1 MPGFVINT
9 NIKALNAQ
17 VNTDVVQ
24 RALSNSLEKLSSGL
38 RINKSADDA
47 SGMAIADSL
56 RSQANT
62 LAQAMRNTNDA
73 ISMVQIA
80 DKAMDEQVK
89 ILDTIKTKAAQAAQD
104 TQNTNSRSAIQRDVV
119 RLIEQLDNIAFQTS
133 YNGIKM
139 LAGSFTNK
147 EFQVGGYSNETI
159 RASIG
164 ATSSDKIGAVR
175 KETTQNISAAENVA
189 LKFTVGAKTITLE
202 NVVVSTSAKTGIGVL
217 AETINKNS
225 DILGGVRAAWSVQT
239 TGSHQISAGDVTGL
253 TINGI
258 AIGDITVD
266 QADRNGNLRNAINKY
281 TVETGVTASLD
292 ETGRLNLTS
301 ADGRGISVT
310 TFDTT
315 TAGGDGGIESLI
327 GISGTV
333 VTSAGASGSVVSGSY
348 GNQNYGRLVLT
359 SLSANDIVVGA
370 VNTAGAV
377 QAAIDNN
384 YEQNYN
390 LRQVRGIFDAG
401 AIKAGG
407 GFANIEQEAKATSLS
422 AGAISAGGYAGAAA
436 ATLFGAGVTTREGA
450 MIVMDIAES
459 AISLL
464 DRIRSDIG
472 SAQQQLEV
480 TLNNISV
487 TQVNVKAAES
497 GIRDVDFGSES
508 SNFSKQSI
516 LIQSGSYALS
526 QANAVQQNVLRL
538 LQ

>member
-1 MPGFVINT
+1 MPAFIINT
-9 NIKALNAQ
+9 NIKALNSQ
-17 VNTDVVQ
+17 VSTDSVN
-24 RALSNSLEKLSSGL
+24 RALTNSLEKLSSGL

-62 LAQAMRNTNDA
+62 LSQAMRNTNDA
-73 ISMVQIA
+73 ISMVQVA

-104 TQNTNSRSAIQRDVV
+104 TQNFDSRTAIQRDVI

-133 YNGIKM
+133 YNGLKM

-147 EFQVGGYSNETI
+147 EFQVGAYSNETI
-159 RASIG
+159 RVAIG
-164 ATSSDKIGAVR
+164 ATSSDKVGSVR
-175 KETTQNISAAENVA
+175 KETSATITASGNTRLTFTNNGKDVELETVVIS
-189 LKFTVGAKTITLE
+189 TGAKTGL
-202 NVVVSTSAKTGIGVL
+202 GVL

-225 DILGGVRAAWSVQT
+225 DILGGIRATALVQT
-239 TGSHQISAGDVTGL
+239 TGSAQIDAGDIGGL
-253 TINGI
+253 VINGI
-258 AIGDITVD
+258 TIGDVNGVD
-266 QADRNGNLRNAINKY
+266 VADRGGQLRNAINNL
-281 TVETGVTASLD
+281 TINTGVTASVD

-301 ADGRGISVT
+301 ADGRGIKVEAT
-310 TFDTT
+310 GQAATLQL
-315 TAGGDGGIESLI
+315 GN
-327 GISGTV
+327 ISAAT
-333 VTSAGASGSVVSGSY
+333 GA
-348 GNQNYGRLVLT
+348 NENYGRLTLT
-359 SLSANDIVVGA
+359 SLGSNDIVVVSNGA
-370 VNTAGAV
+370 AVGDVINAALNGADAV
-377 QAAIDNN
+377 SDSF
-384 YEQNYN
+384 N
-390 LRQVRGIFDAG
+390 LRDVRGTFSVSQID
-401 AIKAGG
+401 AGG
-407 GFANIEQEAKATSLS
+407 GFANYALRAKA
-422 AGAISAGGYAGAAA
+422 AAGGDN
-436 ATLFGAGVTTREGA
+436 FGAGVTTREGA

-459 AISLL
+459 AIGLL
-464 DRIRSDIG
+464 DKIRSDIG

-508 SNFSKQSI
+508 SNFSKQNI